1 MKLIRSIEDLL
12 KVILSYVLASGGTF
26 ILLFVIWMFDID
38 ITKQKSSSVTTV
50 NERCKAL
57 LVENDSLKQEL
68 FNVGVELARYEATL
82 DHMKETDPVTAK
94 KFETYLDNETE

>member
-12 KVILSYVLASGGTF
+12 IRRPILSYVLASF
-26 ILLFVIWMFDID
+26 ILLLVMRMFDID